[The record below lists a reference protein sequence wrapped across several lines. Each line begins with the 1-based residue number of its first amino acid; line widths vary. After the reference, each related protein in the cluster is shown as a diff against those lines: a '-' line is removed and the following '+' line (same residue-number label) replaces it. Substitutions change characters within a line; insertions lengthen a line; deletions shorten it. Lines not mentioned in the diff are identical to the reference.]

1 MSAHASNK
9 TYWLVALILAVITA
23 LEVAYPF
30 ATAGIGGLDYYYMP
44 ILASMSALKFFL
56 VVAFFMHL
64 KFDTSLL
71 TWILMFSLGLA
82 FSISVAMMVLFSVIK
97 WW

>member
-9 TYWLVALILAVITA
+9 TYWLIALILAVITA

-30 ATAGIGGLDYYYMP
+30 VTEGITALTYYYMP
-44 ILASMSALKFFL
+44 ILAVMSAMKFFL

-64 KFDTSLL
+64 KFDTLLL
-71 TWILMFSLGLA
+71 TWILMFSLVLACGLA
-82 FSISVAMMVLFSVIK
+82 TAMLVLFSVIK